1 MAGVLGGQTIGLT
14 AVAIYLVLGAI
25 GLPVFL
31 EALVVLP
38 TSLVPPVVLISW
50 LVVVCGWLIVDNSL
64 KTKNVKETTKKNL
77 LAIIF
82 ACIVGTL
89 IFFLIGVPYMKV
101 VLNISWKEALT
112 IGLIPFL
119 PGDLLKLVSAVIL
132 GNIFALRFREFVDK
146 DRDEKVE

>member
-1 MAGVLGGQTIGLT
+1 M
-14 AVAIYLVLGAI
+14 
-25 GLPVFL
+25 
-31 EALVVLP
+31 
-38 TSLVPPVVLISW
+38 
-50 LVVVCGWLIVDNSL
+50 
-64 KTKNVKETTKKNL
+64 
-77 LAIIF
+77 
-82 ACIVGTL
+82 VGTL

-101 VLNISWKEALT
+101 VLSISWKEALA